1 MNTKLKSC
9 QIICLLLFVSTSLIA
24 QYTIKGKV
32 IDEHRQALIGA
43 TIVVKSTSAG
53 TMSDIDGN
61 FTIQADSTDILVVSY
76 LGYQDEEIP
85 IKGRNFIEISLKEP
99 QLGLEE
105 VVVTGSRRSKR
116 KNFNR
121 ASSVAS
127 ISRSRAKRMSSS
139 STREKP
145 RYNTESYS
153 AINENIFKDVQ
164 ANPLSTFSVDV
175 DAASYSNVRR
185 FINQGELPPND
196 AVRIEEMINYF
207 QYDYPEPQD
216 GSPFSIN
223 TELSKCPWNKD
234 NLLLHVGLQGYKIS
248 TEQLPPSNIVFLID
262 VSGSMSSQN
271 KLPLLK
277 SSYRLLVNQL
287 REKDKVAIVVYAGSS
302 GVVLESTSG
311 MNKEKILAAIEQL
324 RSGGSTSGAEG
335 LELAYEIAVK
345 NFIENGN
352 NRIVL
357 ATDGDFNVGP
367 SSDGE
372 MKQLIKKNRDR
383 GVAISVL
390 GFGMGNYKDSKM
402 ETIADNGNGNY
413 YYIDNLSEAK
423 KVLVKEFGGTFY
435 TIAKDV
441 KFQLEFNPYFV
452 SKYRLIGY
460 ENRLLEDEDFKN
472 DKKDAGDIGAG
483 HSVTALYE
491 IVLSDNKNRKNK
503 RLKYQTSTLT
513 DEAVQS
519 NDLITLKLRYKPPKG
534 NKSKLVEQ
542 VVKNTQSS
550 GESISNN
557 FKFSASV
564 AAFGM
569 LLRDSEHKG
578 TASWESVI
586 ELAKA
591 GQGDDLEGYRGE
603 MIRLMETAKGLK

>member
-1 MNTKLKSC
+1 MNIKIKC
-9 QIICLLLFVSTSLIA
+9 YQIICLLLFLSTNLIA
-24 QYTIKGKV
+24 QYTIEGTV
-32 IDEHRQALIGA
+32 TDSSGSLIGA
-43 TIVVKSTSAG
+43 TILLKNTTSG
-53 TMSDIDGN
+53 TVTDFDGR
-61 FTIQADSTDILVVSY
+61 FTIKADSTDILVVSY
-76 LGYQDEEIP
+76 IGYQSKEIP
-85 IKGRNFIEISLKEP
+85 IKGRNFIEIP
-99 QLGLEE
+99 LEE
-105 VVVTGSRRSKR
+105 SKI
-116 KNFNR
+116 KL
-121 ASSVAS
+121 SEVVAS
-127 ISRSRAKRMSSS
+127 GIRRSSS
-139 STREKP
+139 SKIKK
-145 RYNTESYS
+145 YNSESYS
-153 AINENIFKDVQ
+153 TINENIFKDVQ
-164 ANPLSTFSVDV
+164 ASPLSTFSVDV

-185 FINQGELPPND
+185 FINQGGLPPSD

-207 QYDYPEPQD
+207 EYDYPEPKD
-216 GSPFSIN
+216 GIPFSIN
-223 TELSKCPWNKD
+223 TELSKCPWNND
-234 NLLLHVGLQGYKIS
+234 NLLLQIGLQGYKIS
-248 TEQLPPSNIVFLID
+248 TNQLPASNIVFLLD
-262 VSGSMSSQN
+262 VSGSMSSEN

-277 SSYRLLVNQL
+277 SSFKLLVEQL
-287 REKDKVAIVVYAGSS
+287 REQDKVAIVVYAGSS
-302 GVVLESTSG
+302 GLVLDSTSG
-311 MNKEKILAAIEQL
+311 KDKEKILAAIDRL
-324 RSGGSTSGAEG
+324 KSGGSTAGAEG
-335 LELAYEIAVK
+335 LELAYEVAVK
-345 NFIENGN
+345 NLIKNGN

-357 ATDGDFNVGP
+357 ATDGDFNVGQ

-372 MKQLIKKNRDR
+372 MKKLIKRNRDR

-491 IVLSDNKNRKNK
+491 IVLSDKKKKKNK
-503 RLKYQTSTLT
+503 RLKYQTSILT
-513 DEAVQS
+513 DEAVQG
-519 NDLITLKLRYKPPKG
+519 NDLITLKLRYKSPKG
-534 NKSKLVEQ
+534 KKSKLVKQ
-542 VVKNTQSS
+542 VVKNIQSS

-578 TASWESVI
+578 TSSWESVI

-591 GQGDDLEGYRGE
+591 GKGDDLEGYRSE
-603 MIRLMETAKGLK
+603 MIRLMEVAKGLK

>member
-1 MNTKLKSC
+1 M
-9 QIICLLLFVSTSLIA
+9 STTLIA
-24 QYTIKGKV
+24 QYTVKGTV
-32 IDEHRQALIGA
+32 TDDSGQPLPFANVALKNTA
-43 TIVVKSTSAG
+43 TG
-53 TMSDIDGN
+53 TTADFDGN
-61 FTIQADSTDILVVSY
+61 FTIKADSTDILVVSY
-76 LGYQDEEIP
+76 VGYQTEEIP
-85 IKGRNFIEISLKEP
+85 IKGRNFIEISLKAPPE
-99 QLGLEE
+99 LVLSEI
-105 VVVTGSRRSKR
+105 V
-116 KNFNR
+116 
-121 ASSVAS
+121 VAS
-127 ISRSRAKRMSSS
+127 QVSGIRIRGRSSS
-139 STREKP
+139 IREKP
-145 RYNTESYS
+145 RYNSESYS

-164 ANPLSTFSVDV
+164 VNPLSTFSVDV

-185 FINQGELPPND
+185 FINQGGLPPSD

-216 GSPFSIN
+216 GIPFSIN
-223 TELSKCPWNKD
+223 TELSKCPWNND

-248 TEQLPPSNIVFLID
+248 TEQLPPSNIVFLLD
-262 VSGSMSSQN
+262 VSGSMSSEN

-277 SSYRLLVNQL
+277 SSYKLLVEQL
-287 REKDKVAIVVYAGSS
+287 REQDKVAIVVYAGSS
-302 GVVLESTSG
+302 GLVLDSTSG
-311 MNKEKILAAIEQL
+311 KDKEKILAAIDRL
-324 RSGGSTSGAEG
+324 KSGGATAGAEG

-345 NFIENGN
+345 NLIEDGN

-357 ATDGDFNVGP
+357 ATDGDFNVGQ

-372 MKQLIKKNRDR
+372 MKRLIKKNRDR

-441 KFQLEFNPYFV
+441 KFQLEFNPYYV
-452 SKYRLIGY
+452 AKYRLIGY

-491 IVLSDNKNRKNK
+491 IVLSEKKNKKNK
-503 RLKYQTSTLT
+503 RLKYQTSELT
-513 DEAVQS
+513 DEAMQN

-534 NKSKLVEQ
+534 KKSKLVEQ
-542 VVKNTQSS
+542 VVKNIQSS

-578 TASWESVI
+578 TSTWESVI
-586 ELAKA
+586 EWAKA

-603 MIRLMETAKGLK
+603 MIRLMEAAKGLK